1 MYFILSFITVIL
13 LVLSYLSYKLACLVV
28 TSFNLLFNKLGIDTD
43 IWGVD
48 KDV

>member
-1 MYFILSFITVIL
+1 MYFILSFITVIG
-13 LVLSYLSYKLACLVV
+13 LVLCYFVYKLSCLIV
-28 TSFNLLFNKLGIDTD
+28 TSFNLLFNKFDIDTD

>member
-1 MYFILSFITVIL
+1 MYFILSFIAVIL
-13 LVLSYLSYKLACLVV
+13 LVLSYLSYKLASLIV